1 MRKITVIVMST
12 LLMISSIL
20 TGCTRTE
27 SKEND
32 KNNISSNKDKLK
44 IVTTLFPQ
52 YDFAKQIAGD
62 KADVKMILSPGQ
74 DSHSFEP
81 TPEDIKKIQNADIF
95 IYNGGEAEEWI
106 EKIIDSVDTKKVNA
120 IKMMDYV
127 KAVKEE
133 EVEGMEPEVE
143 HDHDHEHDKEKS
155 HKHNENDNHNH
166 NHDKEYDEHIWTS
179 PKNAKN
185 MVEAIKNTLVKVDNT
200 NEKYYNAN
208 YENYTK
214 KLDELDKSLTTT
226 VAKAKRKMIVLG
238 DKFPFRYLAKD
249 YGLTYRAAF
258 NGCSTQTEPSIDTVT
273 YLIKTVRENK
283 IPVIYHIE
291 MSNKKIA
298 KTISDETGAKV
309 LLLHSAH
316 NVTKEDLDKGIT
328 YIDIMN
334 NNIGNLKEGLQ

>member
-32 KNNISSNKDKLK
+32 KNNISTKKDKLK

-62 KADVKMILSPGQ
+62 KANVKMILSPGQ

-120 IKMMDYV
+120 IKMMDYI

-133 EVEGMEPEVE
+133 EVEGMEHE
-143 HDHDHEHDKEKS
+143 DDHEQEKLQRHDD
-155 HKHNENDNHNH
+155 NDNHNH
-166 NHDKEYDEHIWTS
+166 EKEYDEHIWTS
-179 PKNAKN
+179 PKNAKG

-208 YENYTK
+208 YEKYTK
-214 KLDELDKSLTTT
+214 KLDELDKSLINT

-258 NGCSTQTEPSIDTVT
+258 NGCSTQTEPSIETVT
-273 YLIKTVRENK
+273 YLIKTVKENK

-291 MSNKKIA
+291 MSNKKIS

-316 NVTKEDLDKGIT
+316 NVTKEEFDKGIT

>member
-32 KNNISSNKDKLK
+32 KNNISTKKDKLK

-133 EVEGMEPEVE
+133 EVEGMEHE
-143 HDHDHEHDKEKS
+143 DDHEQEKS
-155 HKHNENDNHNH
+155 HKHDENDNHNH
-166 NHDKEYDEHIWTS
+166 DEEYDEHIWTS

-185 MVEAIKNTLVKVDNT
+185 MVEAIKNTLVKVDST

-214 KLDELDKSLTTT
+214 KLDELDKSLTNT
-226 VAKAKRKMIVLG
+226 AANAKRKMIVLG

-258 NGCSTQTEPSIDTVT
+258 NGCSTQTEPSIETVT

-316 NVTKEDLDKGIT
+316 NVTKEDFDKGIT

>member
-1 MRKITVIVMST
+1 
-12 LLMISSIL
+12 
-20 TGCTRTE
+20 
-27 SKEND
+27 
-32 KNNISSNKDKLK
+32 
-44 IVTTLFPQ
+44 
-52 YDFAKQIAGD
+52 
-62 KADVKMILSPGQ
+62 
-74 DSHSFEP
+74 
-81 TPEDIKKIQNADIF
+81 
-95 IYNGGEAEEWI
+95 EEWI

-166 NHDKEYDEHIWTS
+166 DEEYDEHIWTS

-214 KLDELDKSLTTT
+214 KLDELDKSLTNT

-258 NGCSTQTEPSIDTVT
+258 NGCSTQTEPSIETVT

-283 IPVIYHIE
+283 IP
-291 MSNKKIA
+291 
-298 KTISDETGAKV
+298 
-309 LLLHSAH
+309 
-316 NVTKEDLDKGIT
+316 
-328 YIDIMN
+328 
-334 NNIGNLKEGLQ
+334 

>member
-1 MRKITVIVMST
+1 MRKVTVIGMSII
-12 LLMISSIL
+12 LIILSVL
-20 TGCTRTE
+20 TGCNRTE

-32 KNNISSNKDKLK
+32 KNNISSKKDKLK

-120 IKMMDYV
+120 IRMMDYV

-143 HDHDHEHDKEKS
+143 HDHDHDHDKEKS

-166 NHDKEYDEHIWTS
+166 EEEYDEHIWTS

-200 NEKYYNAN
+200 NEKYYNVN

-214 KLDELDKSLTTT
+214 KLDELDKSLTNT

-273 YLIKTVRENK
+273 YLIKTVKENK

-291 MSNKKIA
+291 MSNKKMA

-316 NVTKEDLDKGIT
+316 NVTKEYFDKGIT